1 MHIPVFITFD
11 SNKASSNYDARQY
24 VRKFFEDKYEFQYE
38 QGHYINYP
46 GIPTMSD
53 YLIVGG
59 RFTSLLPGNTSATDK
74 TCWERL
80 GQEQDATILTKELYQ
95 QFLSPHEGQ
104 SHHVPKELDKEFH
117 FTDLDGEPITTE
129 FIGNKW
135 IVICD
140 THN

>member
-1 MHIPVFITFD
+1 MHIAVFITFD
-11 SNKASSNYDARQY
+11 SNKASSNFDARQY

-38 QGHYINYP
+38 QGYYINYP
-46 GIPTMSD
+46 GIPVLTD

-59 RFTSLLPGNTSATDK
+59 SFTSLLPGNVPATES
-74 TCWERL
+74 TFREVC
-80 GQEQDATILTKELYQ
+80 GQEQDAKVLTKELYQ
-95 QFLSPHEGQ
+95 EFLSRYEGK
-104 SHHVPKELDKEFH
+104 SHHKPNDTEREFY
-117 FTDLDGEPITTE
+117 FTDLDGEPVSQE